1 MNKPFKVGVIGV
13 SHNHAW
19 HILDTLQKSGLG
31 TLVAAAVEDKSG
43 LESRRERI
51 RKEYGVEKLYTDYRD
66 MLGNEDIDV
75 VFNYTD
81 HILRAPTVELAASK
95 GLPSLVEKPMAYSL
109 ADAERMLK
117 AAEEN
122 GVQLMVNWPTA
133 WSPAYRKAVQLIEE
147 GAIGD
152 LFHVRGRFGHSG
164 PQKETFG
171 EFYDFL
177 WMGTEAAGGA
187 YMDFC
192 CYGAA
197 LTLGTMGMPKRVFA
211 VIGNFMKPFFEGPD
225 NGILVM
231 MYERGTAT
239 IEGTWTQ
246 TGRVPGG
253 PVFYGT
259 EGSIALG
266 ETPIIYTNDRRDG
279 EAIPVDPLPNGE
291 SNVVE
296 YFLTSIAEDRPISGM
311 CDPKFA
317 RDVQEVLEAGLIS
330 SHIDKPIAIPLS
342 NG

>member
-1 MNKPFKVGVIGV
+1 MHKPFKVGVIGV

-19 HILDTLQKSGLG
+19 HILDTLQDSGLG
-31 TLVAAAVEDKSG
+31 TLVAASVEDKPGLKSRAEQIRKDYG
-43 LESRRERI
+43 LE
-51 RKEYGVEKLYTDYRD
+51 KVYTDYRD
-66 MLGNEDIDV
+66 MLDDEDIDV

-95 GLPSLVEKPMAYSL
+95 GLPSLVEKPMAYNL
-109 ADAERMLK
+109 NDAERMLK
-117 AAEEN
+117 ASKEN
-122 GVQLMVNWPTA
+122 GVQLMVNWPTV
-133 WSPAYRKAVQLIEE
+133 WSPAYRKVAQLIKE

-197 LTLGTMGMPKRVFA
+197 LTLEMMGMPKRVFA
-211 VIGNFMKPFFEGPD
+211 VIDNLLKPFFEGPD

-231 MYERGTAT
+231 VYDRGTAI

-246 TGRVPGG
+246 TGRVPEG

-259 EGSIALG
+259 KGSIALG
-266 ETPIIYTNDRRDG
+266 EIPIIHTDDKRAG
-279 EAIPVDPLPNGE
+279 EAILVDPLPKGE

-330 SHIDKPIAIPLS
+330 SQTDKPVAVPLS